1 MNPYAVCDKCGHIF
15 EPRPQDGDDKM
26 FFTCPECH
34 EVYLVLDYS
43 DLVKC
48 SWCGRYI
55 QKMDVLEQEGKYY
68 CSKDCYDED
77 YWYGSDEEM
86 LE

>member
-1 MNPYAVCDKCGHIF
+1 MISVAVF
-15 EPRPQDGDDKM
+15 ESDPPDGDDKI
-26 FFTCPECH
+26 FTTECQRVVH
-34 EVYLVLDYS
+34 LVLDYS

-48 SWCGRYI
+48 SWCGRYV
-55 QKMDVLEQEGKYY
+55 QKMDALEWEGKYY

-77 YWYGSDEEM
+77 YWYGSDGEI